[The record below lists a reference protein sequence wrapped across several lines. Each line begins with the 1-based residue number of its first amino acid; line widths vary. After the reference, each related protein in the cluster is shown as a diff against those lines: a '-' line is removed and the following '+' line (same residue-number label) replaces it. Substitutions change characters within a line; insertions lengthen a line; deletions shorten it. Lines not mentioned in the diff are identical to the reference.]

1 MAISLA
7 SNSQYPLCYY
17 FSSSTSLNK
26 TSPPWACLIF
36 FLQSGHN
43 LDLKKRACG
52 LCQEPQHLKLLF
64 SAGLCCQH
72 TFCWLLLKWS
82 LYSEYRTVEDKDFS
96 NMVLI
101 MMDTLRC
108 CLNTNSIC
116 KLSVRRGGKKK
127 CSQNSRQI
135 ILLLRG
141 FPTSV

>member
-7 SNSQYPLCYY
+7 GNSQYPLCYY
-17 FSSSTSLNK
+17 SSSSTSLNK
-26 TSPPWACLIF
+26 ISAPWACLIF

-43 LDLKKRACG
+43 LDVKKQACG
-52 LCQEPQHLKLLF
+52 LCQEPQHHKLLF

-72 TFCWLLLKWS
+72 TFWRLLLKRS
-82 LYSEYRTVEDKDFS
+82 LYSEYRTVEDEDFS

-108 CLNTNSIC
+108 CLNTNGIC
-116 KLSVRRGGKKK
+116 KLSVRRGGKK
-127 CSQNSRQI
+127 CSQYSKQI